1 MGGLVAVMVP
11 GMGSANE
18 RRFGYVYETPV
29 LSPGARELEVW
40 NTYRSG
46 KAYSFRRLDQRIELE
61 FGVAE
66 RLMTA
71 FYMNYEWKAVDAN
84 GSAPGG
90 GRTTEQSASISNE
103 WKYKVLDRVA
113 DPLGLALYGEY
124 TLGLYERE
132 LEFKVI
138 LDKQLGR
145 FLLAGNLVGEQEWED
160 ELEDGI
166 LETEKELKFEVSGG
180 VSYSMSAHFSL
191 GLEVV
196 EWNVLK
202 EGRIEHAVLFAEFG
216 GDGLYFCPRLRSDL
230 PFQCAHSAHFEAGA
244 LDPLPLFQPREFGT
258 AATNIDVQVVAVL
271 QQVLRP
277 EGVGDQVRFHLP
289 ADGLDVDAALHL
301 HTGQYLVLV
310 GGLAHGA
317 GGAAAQDRGA

>member
-1 MGGLVAVMVP
+1 MGSGRSRRVGRVLSDRMLRAMVLGGLVAVLVP

-71 FYMNYEWKAVDAN
+71 FYLNYEWKAGDAN

-160 ELEDGI
+160 ELEDGV
-166 LETEKELKFEVSGG
+166 LETENELKFEVSGG

-202 EGRIEHAVLFAEFG
+202 EGRIEHAVLFAGPVLSYATEEWWAT
-216 GDGLYFCPRLRSDL
+216 LSVL
-230 PFQCAHSAHFEAGA
+230 PQVTAFKGA
-244 LDPLPLFQPREFGT
+244 T
-258 AATNIDVQVVAVL
+258 M
-271 QQVLRP
+271 
-277 EGVGDQVRFHLP
+277 
-289 ADGLDVDAALHL
+289 DGLDLEESERAQVRLLVSFHL
-301 HTGQYLVLV
+301 
-310 GGLAHGA
+310 
-317 GGAAAQDRGA
+317 

>member
-1 MGGLVAVMVP
+1 MGSGRSRRVGRVLSDRMMRAMILGGLVAVMVP

-71 FYMNYEWKAVDAN
+71 FYLNYEWKAGDAN

-160 ELEDGI
+160 ELEDGV
-166 LETEKELKFEVSGG
+166 LETENELKFEVSGG

-202 EGRIEHAVLFAEFG
+202 EGRIEHAVLFAGPVLSYATEEWWAT
-216 GDGLYFCPRLRSDL
+216 LSVL
-230 PFQCAHSAHFEAGA
+230 PQVTAFKGA
-244 LDPLPLFQPREFGT
+244 T
-258 AATNIDVQVVAVL
+258 M
-271 QQVLRP
+271 
-277 EGVGDQVRFHLP
+277 
-289 ADGLDVDAALHL
+289 DGLDLEESERAQVRLLVSFHL
-301 HTGQYLVLV
+301 
-310 GGLAHGA
+310 
-317 GGAAAQDRGA
+317 

>member
-1 MGGLVAVMVP
+1 MGSGRSRRVGRVLSDRMMRAMILGGLVAVMVP

-71 FYMNYEWKAVDAN
+71 FYLNYEWKAGDAN

-202 EGRIEHAVLFAEFG
+202 EGRIEHAVLFAGPVLSYATEEWWAT
-216 GDGLYFCPRLRSDL
+216 LSVL
-230 PFQCAHSAHFEAGA
+230 PQVTAFKGA
-244 LDPLPLFQPREFGT
+244 T
-258 AATNIDVQVVAVL
+258 M
-271 QQVLRP
+271 
-277 EGVGDQVRFHLP
+277 
-289 ADGLDVDAALHL
+289 DGLDLEESERAQVR
-301 HTGQYLVLV
+301 VLV
-310 GGLAHGA
+310 SFHL
-317 GGAAAQDRGA
+317 

>member
-1 MGGLVAVMVP
+1 MGSGRSRRVGRVLSDRMMRAMILGGLVAVMVP

-71 FYMNYEWKAVDAN
+71 FYLNYEWKAGDAN

-160 ELEDGI
+160 ELEDGV
-166 LETEKELKFEVSGG
+166 LETENELKFEVSGG

-202 EGRIEHAVLFAEFG
+202 EGRIEHAVLFAGPVLSYATEEWWAT
-216 GDGLYFCPRLRSDL
+216 LSVL
-230 PFQCAHSAHFEAGA
+230 PQVTAFKGA
-244 LDPLPLFQPREFGT
+244 T
-258 AATNIDVQVVAVL
+258 M
-271 QQVLRP
+271 
-277 EGVGDQVRFHLP
+277 
-289 ADGLDVDAALHL
+289 DGLDLEESERAQVR
-301 HTGQYLVLV
+301 VLV
-310 GGLAHGA
+310 SFHL
-317 GGAAAQDRGA
+317 

>member
-1 MGGLVAVMVP
+1 MGSGRSRKVGRMLSDRMMRAMVLGGLVAVMVP

-71 FYMNYEWKAVDAN
+71 FYLNYEWKAGDAN

-202 EGRIEHAVLFAEFG
+202 EGRIEHAVLFAGPVLSYATEEWWAT
-216 GDGLYFCPRLRSDL
+216 LSVL
-230 PFQCAHSAHFEAGA
+230 PQVTAFKGA
-244 LDPLPLFQPREFGT
+244 T
-258 AATNIDVQVVAVL
+258 M
-271 QQVLRP
+271 
-277 EGVGDQVRFHLP
+277 
-289 ADGLDVDAALHL
+289 DGLDLEESERAQVR
-301 HTGQYLVLV
+301 VLV
-310 GGLAHGA
+310 SFHL
-317 GGAAAQDRGA
+317 

>member
-1 MGGLVAVMVP
+1 MGAGESRRVRRGLSGRMVRALVLGGLVAVMVP
-11 GMGSANE
+11 AMGSANE

-40 NTYRSG
+40 NTYRG
-46 KAYSFRRLDQRIELE
+46 GRQYSFRRLDQRIELE

-71 FYMNYEWKAVDAN
+71 FYMNYEWKAFDAN

-103 WKYKVLDRVA
+103 WKYKISDRVA

-124 TLGLYERE
+124 TLGLHERE
-132 LEFKVI
+132 LELKVI

-160 ELEDGI
+160 ELEDGV
-166 LETEKELKFEVSGG
+166 LETEKELKLEVCGG
-180 VSYSMSAHFSL
+180 VSYSMTTQFSF

-202 EGRIEHAVLFAEFG
+202 EGRIEHAVLFAGPVLSYATEEWWATLSVLPQVTAFKGATTG
-216 GDGLYFCPRLRSDL
+216 GLDL
-230 PFQCAHSAHFEAGA
+230 EESERA
-244 LDPLPLFQPREFGT
+244 
-258 AATNIDVQVVAVL
+258 
-271 QQVLRP
+271 
-277 EGVGDQVRFHLP
+277 QVRVLVSFHL
-289 ADGLDVDAALHL
+289 
-301 HTGQYLVLV
+301 
-310 GGLAHGA
+310 
-317 GGAAAQDRGA
+317 

>member
-1 MGGLVAVMVP
+1 MLSDRMLRAMVLGGLVAVMVP

-71 FYMNYEWKAVDAN
+71 FYLNYEWKAGDAN

-160 ELEDGI
+160 ELEDGV
-166 LETEKELKFEVSGG
+166 LETENELKFEVSGG

-202 EGRIEHAVLFAEFG
+202 EGRIEHAVLFAGPVLSYATEEWWAT
-216 GDGLYFCPRLRSDL
+216 LSVL
-230 PFQCAHSAHFEAGA
+230 PQVTAFKGA
-244 LDPLPLFQPREFGT
+244 T
-258 AATNIDVQVVAVL
+258 M
-271 QQVLRP
+271 
-277 EGVGDQVRFHLP
+277 
-289 ADGLDVDAALHL
+289 DGLDLEESERAQVRLLVSFHL
-301 HTGQYLVLV
+301 
-310 GGLAHGA
+310 
-317 GGAAAQDRGA
+317 

>member
-1 MGGLVAVMVP
+1 MGSGRSRKVGRMLSDRMMRAMVLGGLVAVMVP

-71 FYMNYEWKAVDAN
+71 FYLNYEWKAVDAN

-160 ELEDGI
+160 ELEDGV
-166 LETEKELKFEVSGG
+166 LETENELKFEVSGG

-202 EGRIEHAVLFAEFG
+202 EGRIEHAVLFAGPVLSYATEEWWAT
-216 GDGLYFCPRLRSDL
+216 LSVL
-230 PFQCAHSAHFEAGA
+230 PQVTAFKGA
-244 LDPLPLFQPREFGT
+244 T
-258 AATNIDVQVVAVL
+258 M
-271 QQVLRP
+271 
-277 EGVGDQVRFHLP
+277 
-289 ADGLDVDAALHL
+289 DGLDLEESERAQVRLLVSFHL
-301 HTGQYLVLV
+301 
-310 GGLAHGA
+310 
-317 GGAAAQDRGA
+317 